1 MVRNLR
7 RLKYRRNGEKILI
20 NIVITDGGIYR
31 DTVGSIDRIDP
42 YFLIQ
47 SAMFCESFQN
57 SINAMSARL
66 TETDLKSL
74 MAGIDPNDEDME
86 EIDMPICTAVLMAMN
101 RKTEPADQPVYF
113 L

>member
-1 MVRNLR
+1 
-7 RLKYRRNGEKILI
+7 
-20 NIVITDGGIYR
+20 
-31 DTVGSIDRIDP
+31 
-42 YFLIQ
+42 
-47 SAMFCESFQN
+47 MFCESFQN

-86 EIDMPICTAVLMAMN
+86 ETDMPICTAVLMAMN

>member
-1 MVRNLR
+1 MRHLR
-7 RLKYRRNGEKILI
+7 RMKYRRNGEKILI

-42 YFLIQ
+42 YSLIQ

-66 TETDLKSL
+66 TENDLKSL
-74 MAGIDPNDEDME
+74 MAGIDPFDEDME
-86 EIDMPICTAVLMAMN
+86 DTDMPICTAVLMAMN
-101 RKTEPADQPVYF
+101 QKTESADQPVYY